1 MTEAERA
8 ALLCTAVAGRH
19 RAAFTY
25 RTGGTRVVEPH
36 LLGTDARGHLRLS
49 AWLVRGASALGD
61 GPGWRD
67 YYVGA
72 MRDVAVLDETCA
84 HARPGYN
91 RFDQTMAQVR
101 CRV

>member
-1 MTEAERA
+1 MTEAEQA
-8 ALLCTAVAGRH
+8 ALLCTAVSGR
-19 RAAFTY
+19 RRVAFAY

-36 LLGTDARGHLRLS
+36 LLGSDARGHLTLS
-49 AWLVRGASALGD
+49 AWLVRGASASGD

-67 YYVGA
+67 YHVGA
-72 MRDVAVLDETCA
+72 MRDVVVLDETFA

-101 CRV
+101 CRI